1 MVDEHQNTFLVSIEF
16 DNSECCDYVERKV
29 ISLINYVSRMI
40 EFTIANLFFLV
51 LRIITLRRGCLLAAV
66 GNRLNLGAPLMV

>member
-16 DNSECCDYVERKV
+16 DNGECCDHVERKV

-51 LRIITLRRGCLLAAV
+51 LRIITLCRGCLLGAV